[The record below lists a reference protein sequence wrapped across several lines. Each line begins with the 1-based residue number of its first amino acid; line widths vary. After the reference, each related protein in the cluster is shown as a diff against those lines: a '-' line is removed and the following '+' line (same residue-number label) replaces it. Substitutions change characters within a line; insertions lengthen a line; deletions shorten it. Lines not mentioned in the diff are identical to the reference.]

1 MSDHEHWQL
10 DGSAPEL
17 YERYLVPAITLIW
30 ASDLI
35 ERAKPGPTEHML
47 DVACG
52 TGAVTRLAAQRA
64 TRGRVVGL
72 DYNAGMLDV
81 ARSIPTTDAAIEW
94 LEGSAL
100 SLPFADQTFDLILCQ
115 LGLQFFP
122 DRPLALREI
131 RRVLRRQG
139 RVALSVYSPI
149 ERTPAAHAFVLA
161 LDEQLGP
168 DASKIKRA
176 EHLFSSPQEVAALL
190 EDAGFEQ
197 AEVSTVTKQIMFPSV
212 LDYVRFQL
220 IATPMA
226 SLLGGRS
233 DTAREVDIRQIG
245 SRTEDHLAP
254 EMLVGGRLCFPQ
266 EAYVATAVR
275 AGSTTP

>member
-17 YERYLVPAITLIW
+17 YERYLVPAITSIW
-30 ASDLI
+30 AADLI
-35 ERAKPGPTEHML
+35 ERAKPKPTDHVL

-52 TGAVTRLAAQRA
+52 TGAVTRLASDKAKG
-64 TRGRVVGL
+64 GRVVGL
-72 DYNAGMLDV
+72 DYNSGMLGM
-81 ARSIPTTDAAIEW
+81 ARSAPTTGTPIEW
-94 LEGSAL
+94 IEGSAL
-100 SLPFADQTFDLILCQ
+100 SLPFSDGTFDLVLCQ

-122 DRPLALREI
+122 DRALALREMQ
-131 RRVLRRQG
+131 RVLTPQG
-139 RVALSVYSPI
+139 RLALSVYSPI

-161 LDEQLGP
+161 LDDHLGP

-190 EDAGFEQ
+190 ADAGFAQ
-197 AEVSTVTKQIMFPSV
+197 IEVSTVTQQIKFPSV
-212 LDYVRFQL
+212 FDYVRFQL

-226 SLLGGRS
+226 TLLNGRA
-233 DTAREVDIRQIG
+233 DREADISKIAG
-245 SRTEDHLAP
+245 RTEMRLAP
-254 EMLVGGRLCFPQ
+254 KMLTGGCLRFPQ

-275 AGSTTP
+275 GG

>member
-10 DGSAPEL
+10 NGSAPEL
-17 YERYLVPAITLIW
+17 YERYLVPAITSIW

-35 ERAKPGPTEHML
+35 DRAKPQPNDHVL

-52 TGAVTRLAAQRA
+52 TGAVTRLAAGKI
-64 TRGRVVGL
+64 TDGRVVGL
-72 DYNAGMLDV
+72 DYNPGMLGV
-81 ARSIPTTDAAIEW
+81 ARYIRTTSVPIEW
-94 LEGSAL
+94 IEGSAL
-100 SLPFADQTFDLILCQ
+100 SLPFADGTFDLVLCQ

-122 DRPLALREI
+122 DRPLALREMQ
-131 RRVLRRQG
+131 RVLKQQG

-161 LDEQLGP
+161 LDEHLGP

-190 EDAGFEQ
+190 ADAGFAQ
-197 AEVSTVTKQIMFPSV
+197 VEVSTVTKQITFPSV
-212 LDYVRFQL
+212 FDYVRFQL

-233 DTAREVDIRQIG
+233 DTAREADIRQIANLTAIG
-245 SRTEDHLAP
+245 LAP
-254 EMLVGGRLCFPQ
+254 EMLQTGRLHFPQ

-275 AGSTTP
+275 AS